1 MRSRGR
7 TAVGLKCQISS
18 YERKVYLNCGYSGGG
33 GGEVFGDLPPPP
45 QRQNTWRAGLDRAN
59 KTSLPGLAILPQ
71 LRVFIP
77 PFFISLPSTSL
88 SPMQL
93 ILPAL
98 IASLLSTGLE
108 DLLLLLSSLLT
119 FSFLYTQPL
128 HSDQAQACVGYCKI
142 NQAIP

>member
-7 TAVGLKCQISS
+7 TAAGLKRQISS
-18 YERKVYLNCGYSGGG
+18 YGRKAYLNCGYSGGG

-45 QRQNTWRAGLDRAN
+45 QRQNAWRAGLDRAN

-93 ILPAL
+93 IPPAL
-98 IASLLSTGLE
+98 IASSFPLVLKACCYYCPPFYFILSLHPTLTLRSG
-108 DLLLLLSSLLT
+108 SSMCRSL
-119 FSFLYTQPL
+119 
-128 HSDQAQACVGYCKI
+128 
-142 NQAIP
+142 

>member
-7 TAVGLKCQISS
+7 TAAGLKRQISS
-18 YERKVYLNCGYSGGG
+18 YGRKAYLNCGYSGGG

-45 QRQNTWRAGLDRAN
+45 QRQNAWRAGLDRAN

-93 ILPAL
+93 IPPAL

-108 DLLLLLSSLLT
+108 GLLLPLSSLLLYP
-119 FSFLYTQPL
+119 FSTPNPYTPL
-128 HSDQAQACVGYCKI
+128 RLKHV
-142 NQAIP
+142 